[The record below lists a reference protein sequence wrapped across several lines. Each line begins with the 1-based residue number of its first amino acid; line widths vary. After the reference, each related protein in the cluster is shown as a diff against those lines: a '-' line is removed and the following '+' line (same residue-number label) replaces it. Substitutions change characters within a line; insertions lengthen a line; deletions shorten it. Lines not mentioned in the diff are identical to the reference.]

1 MNNSADKD
9 GFSPFDSP
17 SEGSPRQRTHRWLWF
32 WAGFGVTYVGLLFFF
47 QVYIQTETG
56 IRSVPLWQSYAHL
69 LSRPV
74 VSSDLLGEFGIP
86 LGLAAIVGG
95 LLSWVTRDL
104 A

>member
-1 MNNSADKD
+1 MNDSADENRS
-9 GFSPFDSP
+9 SPFDSS

-32 WAGFGVTYVGLLFFF
+32 WAGFGVSYVGLLCFF
-47 QVYIQTETG
+47 QVDIQTETG
-56 IRSVPLWQSYAHL
+56 IRSVPLWQNYTHL
-69 LSRPV
+69 LSRPG

-86 LGLAAIVGG
+86 LGMATIVGG